1 MPMASTFADFIAAR
15 NSGRTNTI
23 ETLEKIFNQMDTGHP
38 HWAWFSQA
46 RALDNPIPAN
56 VRAFL
61 EGEGLQPV
69 EIDHLDD
76 WPARQ
81 KERIRRRVVN
91 NVLDRDRRTVRM
103 FWRVTM
109 LDGEQTEID
118 EPSPDTDNV
127 IVITTSTP
135 WRNIRISAD
144 GQSVSVVTG
153 S

>member
-1 MPMASTFADFIAAR
+1 MASTFADFIAAR

-23 ETLEKIFNQMDTGHP
+23 EVLEKIFNMFDQNHQHFG
-38 HWAWFSQA
+38 WFSQT
-46 RALDNPIPAN
+46 RALDNPIPGE

-61 EGEGLQPV
+61 IEEGLQDV

-81 KERIRRRVVN
+81 KERIRRRVVTN
-91 NVLDRDRRTVRM
+91 ALSSQRRLVQLL
-103 FWRVTM
+103 WRVTM
-109 LDGEQTEID
+109 LNDEQTEID
-118 EPSPDTDNV
+118 EPSTDSNDRV
-127 IVITTSTP
+127 VITTSTP

-144 GQSVSVVTG
+144 GQSVTVATG